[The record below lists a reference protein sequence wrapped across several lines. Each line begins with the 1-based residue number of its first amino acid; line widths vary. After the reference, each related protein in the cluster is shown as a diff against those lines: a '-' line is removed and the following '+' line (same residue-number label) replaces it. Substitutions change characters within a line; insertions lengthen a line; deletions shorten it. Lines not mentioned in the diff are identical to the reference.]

1 MGSESKGRPGT
12 AKQGSIP
19 TGGFKPSLVG
29 ALAIY
34 AAFAAIAL
42 QTYIRIADQALIPS
56 YLALL
61 GAYLI
66 LYSLTLWMPVR
77 RVGLL
82 SVYLLIQ
89 SGVIIALL
97 WLDPEIDVVTGLFTL
112 LCYQVG
118 QFFSGRTRWVWL
130 GILFICTVAS
140 LIYFYDP
147 LNGLALGMTPAAA
160 GIALAFLVIANQE
173 AVRARREGEAIVAEL
188 ERSHEQLIQHA
199 EQVEQL
205 AAIEER
211 NRLARELHDTVSQTI
226 FSISLTTRSTQLLLE
241 RDPDRVRENLE
252 ILHELTTE
260 VLVKL
265 RDMVTRLRPPVE

>member
-1 MGSESKGRPGT
+1 MRR
-12 AKQGSIP
+12 
-19 TGGFKPSLVG
+19 FRPSLVG

-34 AAFAAIAL
+34 AAFAAIVL
-42 QTYIRIADQALIPS
+42 QTYIRIADRALIPS
-56 YLALL
+56 YLVLF

-66 LYSLTLWMPVR
+66 LYSLALWMPLYR
-77 RVGLL
+77 SGLPSAYL
-82 SVYLLIQ
+82 SIQ
-89 SGVIIALL
+89 SGVILTLL
-97 WLDPEIDVVTGLFTL
+97 WLDPEIDVVTGLFAL
-112 LCYQVG
+112 LCYQAAH
-118 QFFSGRTRWVWL
+118 FFRHRTRWVWL
-130 GILFICTVAS
+130 GILVICTVAS

-173 AVRARREGEAIVAEL
+173 AAQARSEGEAIVTEL
-188 ERSHEQLIQHA
+188 ERSHEQLRQHA

-226 FSISLTTRSTQLLLE
+226 FSISLTTRSTQMLLE
-241 RDPDRVRENLE
+241 RDPDRVRENLQD
-252 ILHELTTE
+252 LHKLATD

-265 RDMVTRLRPPVE
+265 RDMVTRLRPLVE